1 MTYLFV
7 FCLGFIC
14 CAVLDVMIFN
24 HFKSKLIKQ
33 LEKEIKY
40 SGDEPWS
47 EGVLYALKRIERLK
61 LW

>member
-14 CAVLDVMIFN
+14 CAVLDVIVFN
-24 HFKSKLIKQ
+24 HVKSKLIKQ
-33 LEKEIKY
+33 LEQL
-40 SGDEPWS
+40 SSEPTMWS
-47 EGVLYALKRIERLK
+47 YGVKYALKQIERLK